1 MNKLL
6 CFGLILLA
14 SVATAQ
20 SVERLSLPDVVGI
33 AQMRSPAYARTK
45 NTFENNYWRYQNYR
59 ASRLPALNL
68 NGTLPNI
75 NRSIERITL
84 PDGRDAFVDRSL
96 ATSAATLSIDQ
107 NLPLTGGRFSVLS
120 SLQRIDLFGVN
131 ASTSFLST
139 PISIS
144 YFQNNVFYNDFRW
157 QKRIEPLVFEEARR
171 AYAEQMEEIALQSTN
186 LFFEM
191 LAAENNFRLAEINL
205 ANTDT
210 LYKISKGRYELGKI
224 AENDLLQIELSLL
237 NARNRL
243 AETSLELELRQQD
256 LKRFLGIANDQK
268 VVLTVPD
275 NARFFEV
282 APAKA
287 LEESR
292 NNRQA
297 VLQFRRRRLEA
308 EQQLA
313 RMKGDN
319 GMQIGISANF
329 GLTQRGTLL
338 GSAYANPQDQQNV
351 ALTVSVPLINW
362 GQNKSRIRMAEAN
375 RELVEVDVQQQEINF
390 EQEIMLQVMRFS
402 MLKDQLLVAAKADTI
417 AQKRFE
423 VTKERY
429 VIGKISITDLNLS
442 IQEKDQ
448 ARQAYIQMLRTYW
461 SSYYTLRR
469 LTLYDFEKQLKIS
482 PRSASLRT
490 Q

>member
-1 MNKLL
+1 MCVCLL
-6 CFGLILLA
+6 LVA
-14 SVATAQ
+14 SLVSAQ
-20 SVERLSLPDVVGI
+20 TTERLQLSDVIGI

-45 NTFENNYWRYQNYR
+45 NTFENNYWRYKNYR
-59 ASRLPALNL
+59 ASLLPALSL
-68 NGTLPNI
+68 NGSIPNI

-84 PDGRDAFVDRSL
+84 PDGSDAFVDRSL
-96 ATSAATLSIDQ
+96 ATSAATLSLDQ

-131 ASTSFLST
+131 ASTSYLGT
-139 PISIS
+139 PVSIS
-144 YFQNNVFYNDFRW
+144 YFQNNLFYNDFRW

-171 AYAEQMEEIALQSTN
+171 AYTEQMEEIALQANN
-186 LFFEM
+186 LFFE
-191 LAAENNFRLAEINL
+191 LLSAENNFRLAEINL

-210 LYKISKGRYELGKI
+210 LYKISKGRFDLGKI

-237 NARNRL
+237 NARNRV
-243 AETSLELELRQQD
+243 AETSLDLELRQQD
-256 LKRFLGIANDQK
+256 LKRFLSIPNEHK
-268 VVLTVPD
+268 VVLVVPD

-282 APAKA
+282 NPTKA

-292 NNRQA
+292 SNRQA

-319 GMQIGISANF
+319 GVQLGISANF
-329 GLTQRGTLL
+329 GLTQRGNLL
-338 GSAYANPQDQQNV
+338 GSVYTNPQDQQTV
-351 ALTVSVPLINW
+351 ALTLNVPLVNW

-375 RELVEVDVQQQEINF
+375 RELTEVNVQQDEINF
-390 EQEIMLQVMRFS
+390 EQEIILQVMRFN

-429 VIGKISITDLNLS
+429 LIGKISITDLNLS

-461 SSYYTLRR
+461 NSYYTLRR
-469 LTLYDFEKQLKIS
+469 LTLYDFEKQQKI
-482 PRSASLRT
+482 PVRDKALR
-490 Q
+490 

>member
-6 CFGLILLA
+6 LLLWL
-14 SVATAQ
+14 VAATPALAQ
-20 SVERLSLPDVVGI
+20 RTETLSLADVIGM
-33 AQMRSPAYARTK
+33 AQQKSPAYARAR
-45 NTFENNYWRYQNYR
+45 NTFENNYWRYKNYR
-59 ASRLPALNL
+59 ASMLPALNL

-84 PDGRDAFVDRSL
+84 PDGSDAFVDRSL
-96 ATSAATLSIDQ
+96 ATSSAVLSIDQ

-120 SLQRIDLFGVN
+120 GLQRIDLFGAVN
-131 ASTSFLST
+131 GTSFLST

-157 QKRIEPLVFEEARR
+157 QRRIEPLVFEEARR
-171 AYAEQMEEIALQSTN
+171 AYAEQMEDIALQATN
-186 LFFEM
+186 LFFEL

-210 LYKISKGRYELGKI
+210 LYKISKGRFDLGKI

-237 NARNRL
+237 NARNRV
-243 AETSLELELRQQD
+243 AETGLELELRQQD
-256 LKRFLGIANDQK
+256 LRRFLSIPDAYTLQ
-268 VVLTVPD
+268 LTVPE
-275 NARFFEV
+275 NTRFFEV
-282 APAKA
+282 SPEKA

-308 EQQLA
+308 EQQVA
-313 RMKGDN
+313 RMRGEN
-319 GMQIGISANF
+319 GVQLGISANF
-329 GLTQRGTLL
+329 GLTQRGTVL
-338 GSAYANPQDQQNV
+338 GSVYTNPQDQQTV
-351 ALTVSVPLINW
+351 ALTLNVPLVNW
-362 GQNKSRIRMAEAN
+362 GLNKSRIRMAEAN
-375 RELVEVDVQQQEINF
+375 RELNEVNVQQDEINF
-390 EQEIMLQVMRFS
+390 EQEIRLQVMRFAI
-402 MLKDQLLVAAKADTI
+402 LRDQLLVAAKADTI

-429 VIGKISITDLNLS
+429 LIGKISITDLNLS

-461 SSYYTLRR
+461 NNYYLLRR
-469 LTLYDFEKQLKIS
+469 LTLYDFERAQKIS
-482 PRSASLRT
+482 PRSAELR
-490 Q
+490 